1 MRGGAPWR
9 PLPPPGG
16 EKAETLRD
24 WLGGTQGGGAVQGLP
39 ALWAEAV
46 GPGRAG
52 LSSGRAAAARCRNEG
67 RSSSPPLGPPRGLSP
82 SEGGAAAEGRKAA
95 AGVLQ
100 SQVSQEKEQPVCPSC
115 PGLFDSPPG
124 SDDAKL
130 TDISYPGDQQ
140 SVTFGTK
147 SQVGNVKAA
156 LWALQGGTSAVIAS
170 GTHPK
175 ISGRVIT
182 GVVEGKKVGTFFSE
196 VKPADVDEI
205 PSKPPLLQAERSQ
218 LSQPVLIGK
227 VLQSLTVLVALRW
240 TLCSVSRSLLY
251 WEAQA
256 QHSRCGLTV
265 PEQRRRIAFLDLLAI
280 LCLMPP
286 RIPSAAFA
294 AKAHCCFVFKLAS
307 TRKLSSFSEKF
318 LSGKKCDI
326 SAFHFVL
333 LQ

>member
-1 MRGGAPWR
+1 MFRKPQEGNILCFGLCL
-9 PLPPPGG
+9 LPPFLFLGYQL
-16 EKAETLRD
+16 EKSGFVFLPPSLR
-24 WLGGTQGGGAVQGLP
+24 V
-39 ALWAEAV
+39 
-46 GPGRAG
+46 
-52 LSSGRAAAARCRNEG
+52 
-67 RSSSPPLGPPRGLSP
+67 
-82 SEGGAAAEGRKAA
+82 
-95 AGVLQ
+95 
-100 SQVSQEKEQPVCPSC
+100 
-115 PGLFDSPPG
+115 F
-124 SDDAKL
+124 
-130 TDISYPGDQQ
+130 TDI
-140 SVTFGTK
+140 
-147 SQVGNVKAA
+147 
-156 LWALQGGTSAVIAS
+156 
-170 GTHPK
+170 
-175 ISGRVIT
+175 
-182 GVVEGKKVGTFFSE
+182 
-196 VKPADVDEI
+196 DEI

>member
-1 MRGGAPWR
+1 MQTSGAKWIF
-9 PLPPPGG
+9 
-16 EKAETLRD
+16 
-24 WLGGTQGGGAVQGLP
+24 AV
-39 ALWAEAV
+39 
-46 GPGRAG
+46 
-52 LSSGRAAAARCRNEG
+52 
-67 RSSSPPLGPPRGLSP
+67 
-82 SEGGAAAEGRKAA
+82 
-95 AGVLQ
+95 
-100 SQVSQEKEQPVCPSC
+100 
-115 PGLFDSPPG
+115 GLFDSPPG
-124 SDDAKL
+124 PDDAKL

-147 SQVGNVKAA
+147 SQVKAA
-156 LWALQGGTSAVIAS
+156 LRALQGGTSAVIAS

-175 ISGRVIT
+175 ISGHVIT
-182 GVVEGKKVGTFFSE
+182 DVVEGKKVGTFFSE
-196 VKPADVDEI
+196 VKPADIDEI

-227 VLQSLTVLVALRW
+227 VLQSLTILVALRW

-265 PEQRRRIAFLDLLAI
+265 PEQRGRIAFLDLLAI

-294 AKAHCCFVFKLAS
+294 AKAHCCFVFKLVS